1 MQIHTLLAM
10 ASVATAHFHLVSPPS
25 RGFNADTMATF
36 PCGSLSQMT
45 DRTKIPL
52 SGSIPIDL
60 KLGHTQTALT
70 VLLGLGNDP
79 GTNYNITLHPTF
91 GVQGAGEFCLADVE
105 YNAKILGVDVVNGM
119 NATLQVQS
127 NGDPQGGLYACA
139 DVQFF
144 SNATIDKSSCSNDTK
159 LQAVQFTGD
168 SAKRTANVSTASGS
182 AQGSSSSSKENGG
195 RALELASWG
204 VFGAALMG
212 AFALM

>member
-91 GVQGAGEFCLADVE
+91 GVQGAGKFCLADVE

-127 NGDPQGGLYACA
+127 NGDPQGGLYA
-139 DVQFF
+139 VGFVILLLVVGF
-144 SNATIDKSSCSNDTK
+144 ILTIRR
-159 LQAVQFTGD
+159 LI
-168 SAKRTANVSTASGS
+168 
-182 AQGSSSSSKENGG
+182 
-195 RALELASWG
+195 
-204 VFGAALMG
+204 
-212 AFALM
+212 AFPF